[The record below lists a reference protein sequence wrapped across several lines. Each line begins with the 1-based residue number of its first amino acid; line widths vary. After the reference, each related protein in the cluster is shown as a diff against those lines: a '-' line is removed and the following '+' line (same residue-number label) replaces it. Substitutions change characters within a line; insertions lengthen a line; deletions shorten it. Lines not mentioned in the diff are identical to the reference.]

1 MSICRN
7 ICAYKYSIMY
17 YSLFYGFKNNENK
30 YIKVIKMI
38 AVVQRVYEASVKVD
52 GEIIG
57 SIGNGLLVFLCVENR
72 DTDDKVTYMS
82 EKILNLRIFEDNNG
96 KMSKSLQ
103 DINGDMLIISQFTL
117 AGDCSKGRRPDFTE
131 AAKPDAAKETYN
143 KFIEDVS
150 SKINGNTAIGIFGAD
165 MKVSLINDG
174 PVTMIIKR

>member
-1 MSICRN
+1 
-7 ICAYKYSIMY
+7 
-17 YSLFYGFKNNENK
+17 
-30 YIKVIKMI
+30 MI

-117 AGDCSKGRRPDFTE
+117 AGDCSKGRRPDF
-131 AAKPDAAKETYN
+131 
-143 KFIEDVS
+143 
-150 SKINGNTAIGIFGAD
+150 KIGRASCRER
-165 MKVSLINDG
+165 V
-174 PVTMIIKR
+174 

>member
-1 MSICRN
+1 
-7 ICAYKYSIMY
+7 MY
-17 YSLFYGFKNNENK
+17 YGFKNNENK

>member
-1 MSICRN
+1 
-7 ICAYKYSIMY
+7 
-17 YSLFYGFKNNENK
+17 
-30 YIKVIKMI
+30 MI

-150 SKINGNTAIGIFGAD
+150 GRTDFPSGSQVELEKSIMNKLYILPD
-165 MKVSLINDG
+165 D
-174 PVTMIIKR
+174 TMVLPGHGFHTTIKHEKEYNPFIHV